1 MMLTFGNDGDGVDHG
16 EVVQNSVVD
25 VCSLS
30 ESSISFTKQATK
42 TEIRRVIPL
51 KK

>member
-30 ESSISFTKQATK
+30 ESSISFTDL
-42 TEIRRVIPL
+42 EPRNPL
-51 KK
+51 NSVDL